1 MVSIDLL
8 VTINYIF
15 YEEMEREEMER
26 EEMEREEMEG
36 EAMKTKRSWKVETQF
51 EYSTLQRK

>member
-1 MVSIDLL
+1 MNPAAISIHRFA

-15 YEEMEREEMER
+15 YEEMEREEME
-26 EEMEREEMEG
+26 G
-36 EAMKTKRSWKVETQF
+36 EAMKTKRRWKVETQF